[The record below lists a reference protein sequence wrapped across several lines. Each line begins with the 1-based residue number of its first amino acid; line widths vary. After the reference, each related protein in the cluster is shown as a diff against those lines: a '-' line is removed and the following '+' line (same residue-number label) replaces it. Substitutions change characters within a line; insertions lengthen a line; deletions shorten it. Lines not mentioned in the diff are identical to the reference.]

1 MRSNFNPK
9 LVKLL
14 KLKTFEVFPSMRFL
28 LKLGVFEPSFEQ
40 LFCSMVLKEVDDEDF
55 FLTSLSVLSVSSIF
69 MFFFIFGFLDVEFT
83 KTK

>member
-1 MRSNFNPK
+1 
-9 LVKLL
+9 
-14 KLKTFEVFPSMRFL
+14 
-28 LKLGVFEPSFEQ
+28 
-40 LFCSMVLKEVDDEDF
+40 MVLKEVDDEDF